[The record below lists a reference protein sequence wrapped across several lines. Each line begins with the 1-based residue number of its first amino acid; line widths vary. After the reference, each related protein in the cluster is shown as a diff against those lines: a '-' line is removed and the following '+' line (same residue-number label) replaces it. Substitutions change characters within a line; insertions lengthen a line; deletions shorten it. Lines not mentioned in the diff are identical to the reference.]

1 MKLSGRKDTDSPA
14 SGRGPLMPLGEF
26 LALRLWQAGVRDVFG
41 VPGDFVLGLL
51 NYVLKSDLNY
61 IGTCNE
67 LNAAYAADGY
77 ARVNGIGCLFTT
89 YAVGELSALNGV
101 AGSYAE
107 SVPVVKVTGAPSST
121 QFKTQPLLHHTL
133 GDYSIPVDIY
143 KKVTAAQALIN
154 NLHTATAEID
164 RVISVCL
171 LQKQPVYIMI
181 CTDLVSRLVHVPE
194 YEFVPPPPPSS
205 DPGALEE
212 SLLETLMALQHS
224 RKPIFVP
231 GLDLQRAGLKAE
243 FLRLL
248 ENSGMPCATMLLGK
262 SIVDETHP
270 QHIGLYSGSRSRE
283 TVRRRV
289 EESDCVVVFGE
300 RLTDFNTG
308 GFSAALDDRTT
319 IHVARD
325 HVRISYHI
333 FQNVHI
339 QDYVVQLAN
348 RIIKRDSS
356 KLDIVPGTR
365 GCTHRANI
373 PFAPNAA
380 AEMTMKRLFDRL
392 ASFFKENGIVIAETG
407 ASLFSAAEVMLP
419 KGSIFLGQAFYGSIG
434 YTVGAT
440 LGACAAAPQR
450 PVYLIIG
457 DGSFQVTCQDVST
470 MIRHGMKPVIFL
482 LNNDGYTIERV
493 IVDRTYNDIQ
503 RWKYSELLNVFG
515 KAKSYCVRTEGE
527 LETALE
533 GAANPEELTMIEITL
548 DRWDCNDSLR
558 AAGLAMAMENNL
570 LETAEL
576 TRRRAESRTYSD
588 LVDVHLK
595 TIRKATLTPTADEN
609 AS

>member
-380 AEMTMKRLFDRL
+380 AEMTMKR
-392 ASFFKENGIVIAETG
+392 
-407 ASLFSAAEVMLP
+407 
-419 KGSIFLGQAFYGSIG
+419 
-434 YTVGAT
+434 
-440 LGACAAAPQR
+440 